1 MSYTADDLQVF
12 ITTYN
17 REAYLREALESVLN
31 QTAHVRNVVVLDN
44 DSTDNTEQVV
54 TRYKDQGISYEKTHG
69 FLGNFRRAREIVS
82 RKLVMLFHDDD
93 ILHPA
98 YIELALRA
106 LNAYPDAALI
116 ATRYTEF
123 ENGNIPKFPRDIST
137 EHYYFENQSEFARHM
152 YFVERIAYATAI
164 YKTDDFLKT
173 PLEYEKYNKFNDW
186 PFMVKVAAHGPSL
199 LFNDSALFYIRRHA
213 KQDTWTTVN
222 TPSLQQIVNW
232 DKCFHDAMKI
242 RPAVLSIDN
251 QMFRL
256 KCRQFMEGKYRA
268 FLPPAEREKHSIA
281 SLWKTANAAGLRPST
296 AAAIPQIRQ
305 ALMKWYVRR
314 IMLRNRRNALQ

>member
-1 MSYTADDLQVF
+1 MSVTADDLQVF

-17 REAYLREALESVLN
+17 REVYLREALESVLN
-31 QTAHVRNVVVLDN
+31 QTARVKNVVVLDN
-44 DSTDNTEQVV
+44 ESPDNTEQVV
-54 TRYKDQGISYEKTHG
+54 AQYRGQGVRYEKTHG
-69 FLGNFRRAREIVS
+69 FLGNFRKAREIVG
-82 RKLVMLFHDDD
+82 RKFVMLFHDDD
-93 ILHPA
+93 ILHPG
-98 YIELALRA
+98 YFDLALRV
-106 LNAYPDAALI
+106 LNTYPELTLI

-123 ENGNIPKFPRDIST
+123 ENGNIPKSPRDLST
-137 EHYYFENQSEFARHM
+137 EHYYFDNQRDFARHM

-199 LFNDSALFYIRRHA
+199 LFNDCSLFFIRRHA

-222 TPSLQQIVNW
+222 TPSLEQIVNW
-232 DKCFHDAMKI
+232 DKCFHDAMKVK
-242 RPAVLSIDN
+242 PALLSIDN

-268 FLPPAEREKHSIA
+268 FLPPAERERHSIE
-281 SLWKTANAAGLRPST
+281 SLWKTANDAGLHPST
-296 AAAIPQIRQ
+296 TVAIPQIRQ

-314 IMLRNRRNALQ
+314 IMLRNRRNAL